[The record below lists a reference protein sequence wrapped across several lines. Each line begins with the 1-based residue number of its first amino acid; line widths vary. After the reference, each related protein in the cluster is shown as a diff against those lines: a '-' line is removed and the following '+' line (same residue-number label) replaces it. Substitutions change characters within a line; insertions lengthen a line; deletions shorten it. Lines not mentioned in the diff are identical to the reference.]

1 MKKILVDGGYSG
13 SEFQSYAKEQLGV
26 EVEEIPKKE
35 GKGFQVVY
43 KRWVVERTFGWLG
56 KWRRLAKDYEEK
68 TAFSEAMIQAVLLRI
83 MVARLARKGEVKREK
98 REKKKAA

>member
-1 MKKILVDGGYSG
+1 MKKILVDGAYSG
-13 SEFQSYAKEQLGV
+13 NEFKSYAKEKLGV

-56 KWRRLAKDYEEK
+56 KWRRLAKDYEERSE
-68 TAFSEAMIQAVLLRI
+68 FSQAMIQAVLLRI
-83 MVARLARKGEVKREK
+83 MVARLARKGVVKREK